1 MNMKEAF
8 RFQNKLEAILSE
20 AQDILKFDR
29 NVMKTELHYLRSK
42 VMPEATDEVVQESPA
57 VDIGENNITAL
68 IRFTAYVLGEKEKLF
83 HAIRKAKNEQVIDID
98 NEISLNGTRQSIAA
112 SLRRLAGLRAS
123 ETVVSNGGYGY
134 RFNAEGN
141 QVMYKCDVRK
151 ITTINYDRNV
161 VRSLVKDLDAKADTV
176 SGDIDRCVVNACV
189 DYSAPFDVNASFG
202 DIFETWL
209 EVQPA

>member
-8 RFQNKLEAILSE
+8 RFQNKLEAVLIE
-20 AQDILKFDR
+20 AQDILKNDR

-42 VMPEATDEVVQESPA
+42 VMSEASDEVVQESPA
-57 VDIGENNITAL
+57 VDLGEDNVTAL
-68 IRFTAYVLGEKEKLF
+68 IRFTMFILGEKEKLF
-83 HAIRKAKNEQVIDID
+83 RAIRKAKNEQAVDID
-98 NEISLNGTRQSIAA
+98 SEVSLNGTRQSVAA

-151 ITTINYDRNV
+151 VTSINYDRNV
-161 VRSLVKDLDAKADTV
+161 VRNLLKELNAKSDAV
-176 SGDIDRCVVNACV
+176 SADIDRCVVNATV
-189 DYSAPFDVNASFG
+189 DYTEPFDVNASFG
-202 DIFETWL
+202 DIFENWL
-209 EVQPA
+209 ERKTA

>member
-8 RFQNKLEAILSE
+8 RFQNKLEAVLIE
-20 AQDILKFDR
+20 AQDILKNDR

-42 VMPEATDEVVQESPA
+42 VMSEASDEVVQESPA
-57 VDIGENNITAL
+57 VDLGEDNVTAL
-68 IRFTAYVLGEKEKLF
+68 IRFTMFILGEKEKLF
-83 HAIRKAKNEQVIDID
+83 RAIRKAKNEQAVDID
-98 NEISLNGTRQSIAA
+98 SEVSLNGTRQSVAA

-151 ITTINYDRNV
+151 VTSINYDRNV
-161 VRSLVKDLDAKADTV
+161 VRNLLKELDAKSDAV
-176 SGDIDRCVVNACV
+176 SADIDRCVVNATV
-189 DYSAPFDVNASFG
+189 DYTEPFDVNASFG
-202 DIFETWL
+202 DIFENWL
-209 EVQPA
+209 ERKTA

>member
-8 RFQNKLEAILSE
+8 RFQNKLEAVLIE
-20 AQDILKFDR
+20 AQDILKNDR

-42 VMPEATDEVVQESPA
+42 VMSEATDEVVLENPV
-57 VDIGENNITAL
+57 VDLGNDNVTAL
-68 IRFTAYVLGEKEKLF
+68 IRFTMFILGEKEKLF
-83 HAIRKAKNEQVIDID
+83 RAIRKAKNEQAVDID
-98 NEISLNGTRQSIAA
+98 SEVSLNGTRQSVAA

-151 ITTINYDRNV
+151 VTTINYDRNV
-161 VRSLVKDLDAKADTV
+161 VRDLLKELDAKSDAI
-176 SGDIDRCVVNACV
+176 SADIDRCVVNATV
-189 DYSAPFDVNASFG
+189 DYSEPFDVNASFG
-202 DIFETWL
+202 DIFEDWL
-209 EVQPA
+209 ERKTA

>member
-8 RFQNKLEAILSE
+8 RFQNKLEAVLIE
-20 AQDILKFDR
+20 AQDILKNDR

-42 VMPEATDEVVQESPA
+42 VMSEATDEVVLENPV
-57 VDIGENNITAL
+57 VDLGKDNVTAL
-68 IRFTAYVLGEKEKLF
+68 IRFTMFILGEKEKLF
-83 HAIRKAKNEQVIDID
+83 RAIRKAKNEQAVDID
-98 NEISLNGTRQSIAA
+98 SEVSLNGTRQSVAA

-151 ITTINYDRNV
+151 VTTINYDRNV
-161 VRSLVKDLDAKADTV
+161 VRDLLKELDAKSDAI
-176 SGDIDRCVVNACV
+176 SADIDRCVVNATV
-189 DYSAPFDVNASFG
+189 DYSEPFDVNASFG
-202 DIFETWL
+202 DIFEDWL
-209 EVQPA
+209 ERKTA

>member
-8 RFQNKLEAILSE
+8 RFQNKLEAVLIE
-20 AQDILKFDR
+20 AQDILKNDR

-42 VMPEATDEVVQESPA
+42 VMSEATDEVVLENPV
-57 VDIGENNITAL
+57 VDLGKDNVTAL
-68 IRFTAYVLGEKEKLF
+68 IRFTMFILDEKEKLF
-83 HAIRKAKNEQVIDID
+83 RAIRKAKNEQAVDID
-98 NEISLNGTRQSIAA
+98 SEVSLNGTRQSVAA

-151 ITTINYDRNV
+151 VTTINYDRNV
-161 VRSLVKDLDAKADTV
+161 VRDLLKELDAKSDAI
-176 SGDIDRCVVNACV
+176 SADIDRCVVNATV
-189 DYSAPFDVNASFG
+189 DYSEPFDVNASFG
-202 DIFETWL
+202 DIFEDWL
-209 EVQPA
+209 ERKTA

>member
-8 RFQNKLEAILSE
+8 RFQNKLEAVLIE
-20 AQDILKFDR
+20 AQDILKNDR

-42 VMPEATDEVVQESPA
+42 VMSEATDEVVLENPV
-57 VDIGENNITAL
+57 VDLGKDNVTAL
-68 IRFTAYVLGEKEKLF
+68 IRFTMFILGEKEKLF
-83 HAIRKAKNEQVIDID
+83 RAIRKAKNEQAVDID
-98 NEISLNGTRQSIAA
+98 SEVSLNGTRQSVAA

-151 ITTINYDRNV
+151 VTTINYDRNV
-161 VRSLVKDLDAKADTV
+161 VRDLLKELDAKSDAI
-176 SGDIDRCVVNACV
+176 SAYIDRCVVNATV
-189 DYSAPFDVNASFG
+189 DYSEPFDVNASFG
-202 DIFETWL
+202 DIFEDWL
-209 EVQPA
+209 ERKTA

>member
-8 RFQNKLEAILSE
+8 RFQNKLEAVLIE
-20 AQDILKFDR
+20 AQDILKNDR

-42 VMPEATDEVVQESPA
+42 VMPEASDEVVQESPA
-57 VDIGENNITAL
+57 VDLGEYNVTSL
-68 IRFTAYVLGEKEKLF
+68 IRFTLFILGEKEKLF
-83 HAIRKAKNEQVIDID
+83 RAIRKAKNEQAVDID
-98 NEISLNGTRQSIAA
+98 SEVSLNGTRQSVAA

-151 ITTINYDRNV
+151 VTSMPR
-161 VRSLVKDLDAKADTV
+161 
-176 SGDIDRCVVNACV
+176 
-189 DYSAPFDVNASFG
+189 
-202 DIFETWL
+202 
-209 EVQPA
+209 